1 MMRTATAALAATVLF
16 ALAAPASAQTMV
28 REVEVEVDIA
38 ALQNEKAATRWAT
51 LSDDLKNAVAAR
63 LVDRIADD
71 GVRIRI
77 DVDELS
83 LASSFES
90 AAGVADSAMKGNVV
104 VSSETDYSLSD
115 GYDLTVAFADAG
127 PFFAAGTD
135 LATLTSDSQLYYEG
149 MVSAFADAVVKNLK

>member
-1 MMRTATAALAATVLF
+1 MMKTAKAALAATVLF
-16 ALAAPASAQTMV
+16 SLTVPAMAQTMV
-28 REVEVEVDIA
+28 REVEVEVDLA

-63 LVDRIADD
+63 LVDRIAED

-77 DVDELS
+77 DVDEVS
-83 LASSFES
+83 LASTFDS
-90 AAGVADSAMKGNVV
+90 AAGIADSAMKGNVV

-127 PFFAAGTD
+127 PFFPQGTD
-135 LATLTSDSQLYYEG
+135 LATITSDSQQYYDG
-149 MVSAFADAVVKNLK
+149 MISAFADAVVKNLK